1 MSAGA
6 ALSSIASG
14 KQPGQIIRPGAQLA
28 RAAQALAEPARAE
41 GRYPF
46 QWLYP
51 GPNSAPAIPNGRIAI
66 PAIVAPATSATGT
79 IFQYEVPEGYKLVLT
94 DILFNA
100 FAADWN
106 PGSGQL
112 TFTLQLLYS
121 TGPRNVE
128 FFQNVPFG
136 FGLAG
141 YPWPIKGRL
150 EFNSLDVLALL
161 VTNTGIPTPGPNDY
175 AYGALNGFTYPAFE
189 SA

>member
-14 KQPGQIIRPGAQLA
+14 KQSGQIIRPGAQLA
-28 RAAQALAEPARAE
+28 RAAQALADPARAE

-51 GPNSAPAIPNGRIAI
+51 GPNSAPAMPSRSIALPGI
-66 PAIVAPATSATGT
+66 IAPATTGQGT
-79 IFQYEVPEGYKLVLT
+79 ILTYEVPEGYKFVLT

-100 FAADWN
+100 FASDWN

-112 TFTLQLLYS
+112 TFTLQVLYS

-128 FFQNVPFG
+128 FLQNIPFAWGFQ
-136 FGLAG
+136 G

-161 VTNTGIPTPGPNDY
+161 VTNSGIPTPGPNDY